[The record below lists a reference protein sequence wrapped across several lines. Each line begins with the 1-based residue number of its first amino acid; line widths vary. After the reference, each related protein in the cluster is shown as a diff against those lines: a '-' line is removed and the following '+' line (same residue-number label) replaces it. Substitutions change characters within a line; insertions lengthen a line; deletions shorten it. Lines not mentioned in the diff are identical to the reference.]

1 MCAAYETC
9 LQAVEFICVL
19 SSPTWP
25 LEALL
30 KGLNGLRHNQVV
42 SAWNQTIY
50 PSFLSENSMRMYALL
65 G

>member
-9 LQAVEFICVL
+9 LQAVEFIRVL

-50 PSFLSENSMRMYALL
+50 PSFS
-65 G
+65 